1 MLHCVYIGEDNKT
14 MKVETPTR
22 MKHILP
28 LLVAA
33 VLLFGAC
40 ERSEY
45 TTRITGTLYTDSTL
59 TVPVTND
66 TVWFYDYTYHGKH
79 PDSIPIG
86 HALTDN
92 LGRFGFLDWN
102 VDFSTYDPRYE
113 SKIHV
118 EHGNFVIVHLTD
130 TLFCGQYSGW
140 YKELILY
147 PGKNHIPHYYD

>member
-1 MLHCVYIGEDNKT
+1 MLYRVYIGEDNKT
-14 MKVETPTR
+14 MKVETPNR

-59 TVPVTND
+59 TVPVAND

-79 PDSIPIG
+79 PDSILIG
-86 HALTDN
+86 HALTDQE
-92 LGRFGFLDWN
+92 GRFGFLDWS
-102 VDFSTYDPRYE
+102 VDVSSYDPRYE
-113 SKIHV
+113 SKFKIDF
-118 EHGNFVIVHLTD
+118 GQFIIVHWPD
-130 TLFCGQYSGW
+130 TLFRGEYSGK
-140 YKELILY
+140 YNQLVLY
-147 PGKNHIPHYYD
+147 PGKYKIQQY

>member
-1 MLHCVYIGEDNKT
+1 
-14 MKVETPTR
+14 MKVETPNR

-59 TVPVTND
+59 TVPVAND

-79 PDSIPIG
+79 PDSILIG
-86 HALTDN
+86 HALTDQE
-92 LGRFGFLDWN
+92 GRFGFLDWS
-102 VDFSTYDPRYE
+102 VDVSSYDPRYE
-113 SKIHV
+113 SKFKIDF
-118 EHGNFVIVHLTD
+118 GQFIIVHWPD
-130 TLFCGQYSGW
+130 TLFRGEYSGK
-140 YKELILY
+140 YNQLVLY
-147 PGKNHIPHYYD
+147 PGKYKIQQY

>member
-1 MLHCVYIGEDNKT
+1 
-14 MKVETPTR
+14 

-59 TVPVTND
+59 TVPVAND

-79 PDSIPIG
+79 PDSILIG
-86 HALTDN
+86 HALTDQE
-92 LGRFGFLDWN
+92 GRFGFLDWS
-102 VDFSTYDPRYE
+102 VDVSSYDPRYE
-113 SKIHV
+113 SKFKIDF
-118 EHGNFVIVHLTD
+118 GQFIIVHWPD
-130 TLFCGQYSGW
+130 TLFRGEYSGK
-140 YKELILY
+140 YNQLVLY
-147 PGKNHIPHYYD
+147 PGKYKIQQY

>member
-1 MLHCVYIGEDNKT
+1 
-14 MKVETPTR
+14 MKVETPNR

-59 TVPVTND
+59 TVPVAND

-79 PDSIPIG
+79 PDSILIG

-92 LGRFGFLDWN
+92 LGRFGFLDWS
-102 VDFSTYDPRYE
+102 VDVSSYDPRYE
-113 SKIHV
+113 SKFKIDF
-118 EHGNFVIVHLTD
+118 GPFIIVHWPD
-130 TLFCGQYSGW
+130 TLFRGEYSGK
-140 YKELILY
+140 YNQLVLY
-147 PGKNHIPHYYD
+147 PGKYKIQQY

>member
-1 MLHCVYIGEDNKT
+1 
-14 MKVETPTR
+14 

-59 TVPVTND
+59 TVPVAND

-79 PDSIPIG
+79 PDSILIG
-86 HALTDN
+86 HALTDQE
-92 LGRFGFLDWN
+92 GRFGFLDWS
-102 VDFSTYDPRYE
+102 VDVSSYDPRYE
-113 SKIHV
+113 SKFKIDF
-118 EHGNFVIVHLTD
+118 GPFIIVHWPD
-130 TLFCGQYSGW
+130 TLFRGEYSGK
-140 YKELILY
+140 YNQLVLY
-147 PGKNHIPHYYD
+147 PGKYKIQQY

>member
-1 MLHCVYIGEDNKT
+1 MLYRVYIGEDNKT
-14 MKVETPTR
+14 MKVETPNR

-59 TVPVTND
+59 TVPVADD

-79 PDSIPIG
+79 PDSILIG
-86 HALTDN
+86 HALTDQE
-92 LGRFGFLDWN
+92 GRFGFLDWS
-102 VDFSTYDPRYE
+102 VDVSSYDPRYE
-113 SKIHV
+113 SKFKIDF
-118 EHGNFVIVHLTD
+118 GQFIIVHWPD
-130 TLFCGQYSGW
+130 TLFRGEYSGK
-140 YKELILY
+140 YNQLVLY
-147 PGKNHIPHYYD
+147 PGKYKIQQY

>member
-1 MLHCVYIGEDNKT
+1 
-14 MKVETPTR
+14 MKVETPNR

-59 TVPVTND
+59 TVPVAND
-66 TVWFYDYTYHGKH
+66 TVWFYNFTPWATNRDSTYHEWLL
-79 PDSIPIG
+79 G
-86 HALTDN
+86 HALTDSK
-92 LGRFGFLDWN
+92 GRFGFLDLN
-102 VDFSTYDPRYE
+102 VDFSTYDPSYE
-113 SKIHV
+113 SKFKIDY
-118 EHGNFVIVHLTD
+118 GNFIIVHSTD
-130 TLFCGQYSGW
+130 TLFCGTYSGW
-140 YKELILY
+140 YEDLILY

>member
-1 MLHCVYIGEDNKT
+1 MLYRVYIGEDNKT
-14 MKVETPTR
+14 MKVETPNR

-59 TVPVTND
+59 TVPVAND

-79 PDSIPIG
+79 PDSILIG
-86 HALTDN
+86 HALTDQE
-92 LGRFGFLDWN
+92 GRFGFLDWS
-102 VDFSTYDPRYE
+102 VDVSSYDPRYE
-113 SKIHV
+113 SKFHIDF
-118 EHGNFVIVHLTD
+118 GQFIIVHWPD
-130 TLFCGQYSGW
+130 TLFRGEYSGK
-140 YKELILY
+140 YNQLVLY
-147 PGKNHIPHYYD
+147 PGKYKIQQY